1 MANDLNRSIKL
12 YIDGSEATN
21 KINLVKESISRLE
34 DKLRSLTGKEV
45 DYAKRSQDLKKELD
59 AKNRTLQ
66 NYEKQLAETE
76 RVLKS
81 LSGATYN
88 ELLAVQSRVRK
99 ELRNAVP
106 GTKQYTAALEQNRR
120 VTEALSRA
128 QANMRVEVGAQ
139 GNIWSR
145 ASGFI
150 NKYIGLIGTVIAA
163 ITGVSMKLNQLREQ
177 RNKRE
182 EAKAD
187 VEALTGLS
195 KDDINWLEQQAVQLS
210 TTMTESGIRI
220 RQSATEILDAYKL
233 VGSAKPELLDNK
245 EALAEVTKQ
254 TLILASASGM
264 TLKDAV
270 DAVTLSLN
278 QYGDGADQA
287 SRYANVM
294 AAGSKYGAA
303 AVESVTTAVT
313 KSGVAAASA
322 EIPIEQL
329 VGTIETLAE
338 KGIKDEIAG
347 TGLKKFFLTLQTGA
361 DDTNPKIVGL
371 EKALDNLQKKQLS
384 AAQIKKQFGE
394 EGYNVASVL
403 INEADKVKYYTQAV
417 TGTSVAMEQAATK
430 SETAAAKLSQAKN
443 RMQEL
448 GIELLEKLNPALISA
463 ANGAVSWTGKLIK
476 LLNFINENKRAITL
490 LTIALIAY
498 TAAKN
503 SDVIISKVVTFW
515 NNNIAKSLKAIK
527 KELMTN
533 PYGIIAVVAATAIAY
548 LINLKKKN
556 DELKDSVSGIKKV
569 NEETNKSFIQ
579 QESKIRALTAVI
591 NDNGIALDVR
601 RKALN
606 DLKEI
611 IPDYN
616 AQLTDEGTLTKN
628 NTDAI
633 KDYLVQLEKQIK
645 LKAAQQELENL
656 YAQKR
661 TLEKDEETQS
671 DQYWKIRQT
680 NTLQGY
686 NRNSLT
692 AKISRLFGTE
702 KEGKALETLNET
714 RKNLSSIS
722 EKIDEITKE
731 IGESALAIEEVNKA
745 NEETT
750 NNKITT
756 PIIDE
761 EKAKALLKKKLE
773 EEAKL
778 YSQHQSELK
787 EAYLKRQDET
797 LQTEQQFND
806 RMETLELEHQQR
818 IINIAGA
825 KSKEGIDAQNRI
837 NDIKIKQQKEQMNR
851 QLAEEKTLYENQQ
864 KDLKLL
870 YVSGKDENLKTEKEY
885 NEAMEHLTIMHL
897 ERVLKIANLDADQ
910 RRTIEQ
916 QLLDFKVKCLQDE
929 EKERKKLEDAAQKKK
944 DELARKEK
952 QRLTEQAQQ
961 YRQYGEQ
968 IGDTLGQMI
977 SGQENALQNF
987 ADTMLDILFDV
998 LNQMI
1003 DIEIAKATGVA
1014 VGAVA
1019 RSAAEAYAMPDSVA
1033 TFGATGAARAAVL
1046 SGLIMGALAAAKST
1060 LKGLIKGGS
1069 SSTSATDNNTDST
1082 KTAQV
1087 QVKQWASG
1095 RYDVIGEDDGR
1106 TYRGV
1111 PYIGDS
1117 PTGIV
1122 RRTSLISES
1131 GAELIINA
1139 EDLSRLQHHID
1150 YPIVVQAIQ
1159 DARSGRLPQRAEGNY
1174 DPIRNSTSRISQTT
1188 SSPTDKEANL
1198 AQLIK
1203 ELHALIEKLKYL
1215 KAYVVLR
1222 ELNEAQELADKSKE
1236 PFTRKKQ

>member
-21 KINLVKESISRLE
+21 KIDLVKESISRLE

-278 QYGDGADQA
+278 QYSDGADQA

-394 EGYNVASVL
+394 EGYNVASIL
-403 INEADKVKYYTQAV
+403 INEADKVKYYTEAV

-692 AKISRLFGTE
+692 AKISRLFDTE

-806 RMETLELEHQQR
+806 RMETLEVE
-818 IINIAGA
+818 
-825 KSKEGIDAQNRI
+825 
-837 NDIKIKQQKEQMNR
+837 DIM
-851 QLAEEKTLYENQQ
+851 A
-864 KDLKLL
+864 
-870 YVSGKDENLKTEKEY
+870 
-885 NEAMEHLTIMHL
+885 
-897 ERVLKIANLDADQ
+897 
-910 RRTIEQ
+910 
-916 QLLDFKVKCLQDE
+916 
-929 EKERKKLEDAAQKKK
+929 
-944 DELARKEK
+944 
-952 QRLTEQAQQ
+952 
-961 YRQYGEQ
+961 
-968 IGDTLGQMI
+968 
-977 SGQENALQNF
+977 
-987 ADTMLDILFDV
+987 
-998 LNQMI
+998 
-1003 DIEIAKATGVA
+1003 
-1014 VGAVA
+1014 
-1019 RSAAEAYAMPDSVA
+1019 
-1033 TFGATGAARAAVL
+1033 
-1046 SGLIMGALAAAKST
+1046 
-1060 LKGLIKGGS
+1060 
-1069 SSTSATDNNTDST
+1069 
-1082 KTAQV
+1082 
-1087 QVKQWASG
+1087 
-1095 RYDVIGEDDGR
+1095 
-1106 TYRGV
+1106 
-1111 PYIGDS
+1111 
-1117 PTGIV
+1117 
-1122 RRTSLISES
+1122 
-1131 GAELIINA
+1131 
-1139 EDLSRLQHHID
+1139 
-1150 YPIVVQAIQ
+1150 
-1159 DARSGRLPQRAEGNY
+1159 
-1174 DPIRNSTSRISQTT
+1174 
-1188 SSPTDKEANL
+1188 
-1198 AQLIK
+1198 
-1203 ELHALIEKLKYL
+1203 
-1215 KAYVVLR
+1215 
-1222 ELNEAQELADKSKE
+1222 
-1236 PFTRKKQ
+1236 

>member
-21 KINLVKESISRLE
+21 KIDLVKESISRLE

-128 QANMRVEVGAQ
+128 QAAMRVEVGAQ
-139 GNIWSR
+139 GNVWSR

-287 SRYANVM
+287 SRYANAM

-329 VGTIETLAE
+329 VGTIETLGE

-403 INEADKVKYYTQAV
+403 INEADKVKYYTEAV

-661 TLEKDEETQS
+661 TL
-671 DQYWKIRQT
+671 
-680 NTLQGY
+680 
-686 NRNSLT
+686 
-692 AKISRLFGTE
+692 A
-702 KEGKALETLNET
+702 
-714 RKNLSSIS
+714 
-722 EKIDEITKE
+722 
-731 IGESALAIEEVNKA
+731 
-745 NEETT
+745 
-750 NNKITT
+750 
-756 PIIDE
+756 
-761 EKAKALLKKKLE
+761 
-773 EEAKL
+773 
-778 YSQHQSELK
+778 K
-787 EAYLKRQDET
+787 EASQ
-797 LQTEQQFND
+797 
-806 RMETLELEHQQR
+806 
-818 IINIAGA
+818 
-825 KSKEGIDAQNRI
+825 
-837 NDIKIKQQKEQMNR
+837 
-851 QLAEEKTLYENQQ
+851 
-864 KDLKLL
+864 
-870 YVSGKDENLKTEKEY
+870 
-885 NEAMEHLTIMHL
+885 
-897 ERVLKIANLDADQ
+897 ERV
-910 RRTIEQ
+910 
-916 QLLDFKVKCLQDE
+916 
-929 EKERKKLEDAAQKKK
+929 RKASDGMQK
-944 DELARKEK
+944 
-952 QRLTEQAQQ
+952 
-961 YRQYGEQ
+961 
-968 IGDTLGQMI
+968 
-977 SGQENALQNF
+977 
-987 ADTMLDILFDV
+987 
-998 LNQMI
+998 
-1003 DIEIAKATGVA
+1003 
-1014 VGAVA
+1014 
-1019 RSAAEAYAMPDSVA
+1019 
-1033 TFGATGAARAAVL
+1033 
-1046 SGLIMGALAAAKST
+1046 
-1060 LKGLIKGGS
+1060 
-1069 SSTSATDNNTDST
+1069 
-1082 KTAQV
+1082 
-1087 QVKQWASG
+1087 
-1095 RYDVIGEDDGR
+1095 
-1106 TYRGV
+1106 
-1111 PYIGDS
+1111 
-1117 PTGIV
+1117 
-1122 RRTSLISES
+1122 
-1131 GAELIINA
+1131 
-1139 EDLSRLQHHID
+1139 
-1150 YPIVVQAIQ
+1150 
-1159 DARSGRLPQRAEGNY
+1159 
-1174 DPIRNSTSRISQTT
+1174 
-1188 SSPTDKEANL
+1188 
-1198 AQLIK
+1198 
-1203 ELHALIEKLKYL
+1203 
-1215 KAYVVLR
+1215 
-1222 ELNEAQELADKSKE
+1222 
-1236 PFTRKKQ
+1236 

>member
-21 KINLVKESISRLE
+21 KIDLVKESISRLE

-128 QANMRVEVGAQ
+128 QAAMRVEVGAQ
-139 GNIWSR
+139 GNVWSR

-287 SRYANVM
+287 SRYANAM

-329 VGTIETLAE
+329 VGTIETLGE

-403 INEADKVKYYTQAV
+403 INEADKVKYYTEAV

-661 TLEKDEETQS
+661 TLEK
-671 DQYWKIRQT
+671 R
-680 NTLQGY
+680 
-686 NRNSLT
+686 
-692 AKISRLFGTE
+692 
-702 KEGKALETLNET
+702 
-714 RKNLSSIS
+714 
-722 EKIDEITKE
+722 
-731 IGESALAIEEVNKA
+731 
-745 NEETT
+745 
-750 NNKITT
+750 
-756 PIIDE
+756 
-761 EKAKALLKKKLE
+761 
-773 EEAKL
+773 
-778 YSQHQSELK
+778 
-787 EAYLKRQDET
+787 
-797 LQTEQQFND
+797 
-806 RMETLELEHQQR
+806 
-818 IINIAGA
+818 
-825 KSKEGIDAQNRI
+825 
-837 NDIKIKQQKEQMNR
+837 
-851 QLAEEKTLYENQQ
+851 
-864 KDLKLL
+864 
-870 YVSGKDENLKTEKEY
+870 
-885 NEAMEHLTIMHL
+885 
-897 ERVLKIANLDADQ
+897 
-910 RRTIEQ
+910 
-916 QLLDFKVKCLQDE
+916 
-929 EKERKKLEDAAQKKK
+929 
-944 DELARKEK
+944 
-952 QRLTEQAQQ
+952 
-961 YRQYGEQ
+961 
-968 IGDTLGQMI
+968 
-977 SGQENALQNF
+977 
-987 ADTMLDILFDV
+987 
-998 LNQMI
+998 
-1003 DIEIAKATGVA
+1003 
-1014 VGAVA
+1014 
-1019 RSAAEAYAMPDSVA
+1019 
-1033 TFGATGAARAAVL
+1033 
-1046 SGLIMGALAAAKST
+1046 
-1060 LKGLIKGGS
+1060 
-1069 SSTSATDNNTDST
+1069 
-1082 KTAQV
+1082 
-1087 QVKQWASG
+1087 
-1095 RYDVIGEDDGR
+1095 
-1106 TYRGV
+1106 
-1111 PYIGDS
+1111 
-1117 PTGIV
+1117 
-1122 RRTSLISES
+1122 
-1131 GAELIINA
+1131 
-1139 EDLSRLQHHID
+1139 
-1150 YPIVVQAIQ
+1150 
-1159 DARSGRLPQRAEGNY
+1159 
-1174 DPIRNSTSRISQTT
+1174 
-1188 SSPTDKEANL
+1188 
-1198 AQLIK
+1198 
-1203 ELHALIEKLKYL
+1203 
-1215 KAYVVLR
+1215 
-1222 ELNEAQELADKSKE
+1222 
-1236 PFTRKKQ
+1236 

>member
-21 KINLVKESISRLE
+21 KIDLVKESISRLE
-34 DKLRSLTGKEV
+34 DKLKSLTGREA

-403 INEADKVKYYTQAV
+403 INEADKVKYYTEAV

-825 KSKEGIDAQNRI
+825 KSKEGIDAQNQI

-851 QLAEEKTLYENQQ
+851 QLAE
-864 KDLKLL
+864 
-870 YVSGKDENLKTEKEY
+870 
-885 NEAMEHLTIMHL
+885 
-897 ERVLKIANLDADQ
+897 
-910 RRTIEQ
+910 
-916 QLLDFKVKCLQDE
+916 
-929 EKERKKLEDAAQKKK
+929 
-944 DELARKEK
+944 
-952 QRLTEQAQQ
+952 
-961 YRQYGEQ
+961 
-968 IGDTLGQMI
+968 
-977 SGQENALQNF
+977 
-987 ADTMLDILFDV
+987 
-998 LNQMI
+998 
-1003 DIEIAKATGVA
+1003 
-1014 VGAVA
+1014 
-1019 RSAAEAYAMPDSVA
+1019 
-1033 TFGATGAARAAVL
+1033 
-1046 SGLIMGALAAAKST
+1046 
-1060 LKGLIKGGS
+1060 
-1069 SSTSATDNNTDST
+1069 
-1082 KTAQV
+1082 
-1087 QVKQWASG
+1087 
-1095 RYDVIGEDDGR
+1095 
-1106 TYRGV
+1106 
-1111 PYIGDS
+1111 
-1117 PTGIV
+1117 
-1122 RRTSLISES
+1122 
-1131 GAELIINA
+1131 
-1139 EDLSRLQHHID
+1139 
-1150 YPIVVQAIQ
+1150 
-1159 DARSGRLPQRAEGNY
+1159 
-1174 DPIRNSTSRISQTT
+1174 
-1188 SSPTDKEANL
+1188 
-1198 AQLIK
+1198 
-1203 ELHALIEKLKYL
+1203 
-1215 KAYVVLR
+1215 
-1222 ELNEAQELADKSKE
+1222 
-1236 PFTRKKQ
+1236 

>member
-21 KINLVKESISRLE
+21 KIDLVKESISRLE

-278 QYGDGADQA
+278 QYSDGADQA

-394 EGYNVASVL
+394 EGYNVASIL
-403 INEADKVKYYTQAV
+403 INEADKVKYYTEAV

-692 AKISRLFGTE
+692 AKISRLFDTE

-806 RMETLELEHQQR
+806 RMETLE
-818 IINIAGA
+818 
-825 KSKEGIDAQNRI
+825 
-837 NDIKIKQQKEQMNR
+837 
-851 QLAEEKTLYENQQ
+851 
-864 KDLKLL
+864 
-870 YVSGKDENLKTEKEY
+870 V
-885 NEAMEHLTIMHL
+885 
-897 ERVLKIANLDADQ
+897 
-910 RRTIEQ
+910 
-916 QLLDFKVKCLQDE
+916 
-929 EKERKKLEDAAQKKK
+929 
-944 DELARKEK
+944 
-952 QRLTEQAQQ
+952 
-961 YRQYGEQ
+961 
-968 IGDTLGQMI
+968 
-977 SGQENALQNF
+977 
-987 ADTMLDILFDV
+987 
-998 LNQMI
+998 
-1003 DIEIAKATGVA
+1003 
-1014 VGAVA
+1014 
-1019 RSAAEAYAMPDSVA
+1019 
-1033 TFGATGAARAAVL
+1033 
-1046 SGLIMGALAAAKST
+1046 
-1060 LKGLIKGGS
+1060 
-1069 SSTSATDNNTDST
+1069 
-1082 KTAQV
+1082 
-1087 QVKQWASG
+1087 
-1095 RYDVIGEDDGR
+1095 
-1106 TYRGV
+1106 
-1111 PYIGDS
+1111 
-1117 PTGIV
+1117 
-1122 RRTSLISES
+1122 
-1131 GAELIINA
+1131 
-1139 EDLSRLQHHID
+1139 
-1150 YPIVVQAIQ
+1150 
-1159 DARSGRLPQRAEGNY
+1159 
-1174 DPIRNSTSRISQTT
+1174 
-1188 SSPTDKEANL
+1188 
-1198 AQLIK
+1198 
-1203 ELHALIEKLKYL
+1203 
-1215 KAYVVLR
+1215 
-1222 ELNEAQELADKSKE
+1222 
-1236 PFTRKKQ
+1236 

>member
-21 KINLVKESISRLE
+21 KIDLVKESISRLE

-556 DELKDSVSGIKKV
+556 DELKDSVSGIKK
-569 NEETNKSFIQ
+569 
-579 QESKIRALTAVI
+579 SK
-591 NDNGIALDVR
+591 
-601 RKALN
+601 
-606 DLKEI
+606 
-611 IPDYN
+611 
-616 AQLTDEGTLTKN
+616 
-628 NTDAI
+628 
-633 KDYLVQLEKQIK
+633 
-645 LKAAQQELENL
+645 
-656 YAQKR
+656 
-661 TLEKDEETQS
+661 
-671 DQYWKIRQT
+671 
-680 NTLQGY
+680 
-686 NRNSLT
+686 
-692 AKISRLFGTE
+692 
-702 KEGKALETLNET
+702 
-714 RKNLSSIS
+714 
-722 EKIDEITKE
+722 
-731 IGESALAIEEVNKA
+731 
-745 NEETT
+745 
-750 NNKITT
+750 
-756 PIIDE
+756 
-761 EKAKALLKKKLE
+761 
-773 EEAKL
+773 
-778 YSQHQSELK
+778 
-787 EAYLKRQDET
+787 
-797 LQTEQQFND
+797 
-806 RMETLELEHQQR
+806 
-818 IINIAGA
+818 
-825 KSKEGIDAQNRI
+825 
-837 NDIKIKQQKEQMNR
+837 
-851 QLAEEKTLYENQQ
+851 
-864 KDLKLL
+864 
-870 YVSGKDENLKTEKEY
+870 
-885 NEAMEHLTIMHL
+885 
-897 ERVLKIANLDADQ
+897 
-910 RRTIEQ
+910 
-916 QLLDFKVKCLQDE
+916 
-929 EKERKKLEDAAQKKK
+929 
-944 DELARKEK
+944 
-952 QRLTEQAQQ
+952 
-961 YRQYGEQ
+961 
-968 IGDTLGQMI
+968 
-977 SGQENALQNF
+977 
-987 ADTMLDILFDV
+987 
-998 LNQMI
+998 
-1003 DIEIAKATGVA
+1003 
-1014 VGAVA
+1014 
-1019 RSAAEAYAMPDSVA
+1019 
-1033 TFGATGAARAAVL
+1033 
-1046 SGLIMGALAAAKST
+1046 
-1060 LKGLIKGGS
+1060 
-1069 SSTSATDNNTDST
+1069 
-1082 KTAQV
+1082 
-1087 QVKQWASG
+1087 
-1095 RYDVIGEDDGR
+1095 
-1106 TYRGV
+1106 
-1111 PYIGDS
+1111 
-1117 PTGIV
+1117 
-1122 RRTSLISES
+1122 
-1131 GAELIINA
+1131 
-1139 EDLSRLQHHID
+1139 
-1150 YPIVVQAIQ
+1150 
-1159 DARSGRLPQRAEGNY
+1159 
-1174 DPIRNSTSRISQTT
+1174 
-1188 SSPTDKEANL
+1188 
-1198 AQLIK
+1198 
-1203 ELHALIEKLKYL
+1203 
-1215 KAYVVLR
+1215 
-1222 ELNEAQELADKSKE
+1222 
-1236 PFTRKKQ
+1236 

>member
-21 KINLVKESISRLE
+21 KIDLVKESISRLE

-128 QANMRVEVGAQ
+128 QAAMRVEVGAQ
-139 GNIWSR
+139 GNVWSR

-287 SRYANVM
+287 SCYANAM

-329 VGTIETLAE
+329 VGTIETLGE

-403 INEADKVKYYTQAV
+403 INEADKVKYYTEAV

-611 IPDYN
+611 IPD
-616 AQLTDEGTLTKN
+616 
-628 NTDAI
+628 
-633 KDYLVQLEKQIK
+633 
-645 LKAAQQELENL
+645 
-656 YAQKR
+656 
-661 TLEKDEETQS
+661 
-671 DQYWKIRQT
+671 
-680 NTLQGY
+680 
-686 NRNSLT
+686 
-692 AKISRLFGTE
+692 
-702 KEGKALETLNET
+702 
-714 RKNLSSIS
+714 
-722 EKIDEITKE
+722 
-731 IGESALAIEEVNKA
+731 
-745 NEETT
+745 
-750 NNKITT
+750 
-756 PIIDE
+756 
-761 EKAKALLKKKLE
+761 
-773 EEAKL
+773 
-778 YSQHQSELK
+778 
-787 EAYLKRQDET
+787 
-797 LQTEQQFND
+797 
-806 RMETLELEHQQR
+806 
-818 IINIAGA
+818 
-825 KSKEGIDAQNRI
+825 
-837 NDIKIKQQKEQMNR
+837 
-851 QLAEEKTLYENQQ
+851 
-864 KDLKLL
+864 
-870 YVSGKDENLKTEKEY
+870 
-885 NEAMEHLTIMHL
+885 
-897 ERVLKIANLDADQ
+897 
-910 RRTIEQ
+910 
-916 QLLDFKVKCLQDE
+916 
-929 EKERKKLEDAAQKKK
+929 
-944 DELARKEK
+944 
-952 QRLTEQAQQ
+952 
-961 YRQYGEQ
+961 
-968 IGDTLGQMI
+968 
-977 SGQENALQNF
+977 
-987 ADTMLDILFDV
+987 TMP
-998 LNQMI
+998 N
-1003 DIEIAKATGVA
+1003 
-1014 VGAVA
+1014 
-1019 RSAAEAYAMPDSVA
+1019 
-1033 TFGATGAARAAVL
+1033 
-1046 SGLIMGALAAAKST
+1046 
-1060 LKGLIKGGS
+1060 
-1069 SSTSATDNNTDST
+1069 
-1082 KTAQV
+1082 
-1087 QVKQWASG
+1087 
-1095 RYDVIGEDDGR
+1095 
-1106 TYRGV
+1106 
-1111 PYIGDS
+1111 
-1117 PTGIV
+1117 
-1122 RRTSLISES
+1122 
-1131 GAELIINA
+1131 
-1139 EDLSRLQHHID
+1139 
-1150 YPIVVQAIQ
+1150 
-1159 DARSGRLPQRAEGNY
+1159 
-1174 DPIRNSTSRISQTT
+1174 
-1188 SSPTDKEANL
+1188 
-1198 AQLIK
+1198 
-1203 ELHALIEKLKYL
+1203 
-1215 KAYVVLR
+1215 
-1222 ELNEAQELADKSKE
+1222 
-1236 PFTRKKQ
+1236 

>member
-21 KINLVKESISRLE
+21 KIDLVKESISRLE
-34 DKLRSLTGKEV
+34 DKLRSLTGKEA

-245 EALAEVTKQ
+245 EALVEVTKQ

-870 YVSGKDENLKTEKEY
+870 YVSGKNENLKTEKEY

-998 LNQMI
+998 LSQMI

-1060 LKGLIKGGS
+1060 LKGLIKRGS

-1106 TYRGV
+1106 TYRDV

-1139 EDLSRLQHHID
+1139 EDLSRLQHHIN

-1215 KAYVVLR
+1215 KAYIVLR

>member
-21 KINLVKESISRLE
+21 KIDLVKESISRLE

-128 QANMRVEVGAQ
+128 QAAMRVEVGAQ
-139 GNIWSR
+139 GNVWSR

-287 SRYANVM
+287 SRYTNVM

-338 KGIKDEIAG
+338 KGIKYEIAG

-616 AQLTDEGTLTKN
+616 AKLTDEGTLTKN

-756 PIIDE
+756 PVIDE
-761 EKAKALLKKKLE
+761 EKAKSLLKKRLE

-797 LQTEQQFND
+797 LQTEQQFNN

-864 KDLKLL
+864 KDLKRL

-998 LNQMI
+998 LSQMI

-1095 RYDVIGEDDGR
+1095 RYNVIGEDDGR
-1106 TYRGV
+1106 TYRDV

-1139 EDLSRLQHHID
+1139 EDLSRLQHHIN

-1159 DARSGRLPQRAEGNY
+1159 DARSGRVPQRAEGNY

-1215 KAYVVLR
+1215 KAYIVLR

>member
-21 KINLVKESISRLE
+21 KIDLVKESISRLE

-128 QANMRVEVGAQ
+128 QAAMRVEVGAQ
-139 GNIWSR
+139 GNVWSR

-616 AQLTDEGTLTKN
+616 AKLTDEGTLTKN

-692 AKISRLFGTE
+692 AKISRL
-702 KEGKALETLNET
+702 L
-714 RKNLSSIS
+714 
-722 EKIDEITKE
+722 
-731 IGESALAIEEVNKA
+731 
-745 NEETT
+745 
-750 NNKITT
+750 
-756 PIIDE
+756 
-761 EKAKALLKKKLE
+761 
-773 EEAKL
+773 
-778 YSQHQSELK
+778 
-787 EAYLKRQDET
+787 
-797 LQTEQQFND
+797 
-806 RMETLELEHQQR
+806 
-818 IINIAGA
+818 
-825 KSKEGIDAQNRI
+825 
-837 NDIKIKQQKEQMNR
+837 
-851 QLAEEKTLYENQQ
+851 
-864 KDLKLL
+864 
-870 YVSGKDENLKTEKEY
+870 
-885 NEAMEHLTIMHL
+885 
-897 ERVLKIANLDADQ
+897 
-910 RRTIEQ
+910 
-916 QLLDFKVKCLQDE
+916 
-929 EKERKKLEDAAQKKK
+929 AQKKK
-944 DELARKEK
+944 
-952 QRLTEQAQQ
+952 
-961 YRQYGEQ
+961 
-968 IGDTLGQMI
+968 
-977 SGQENALQNF
+977 
-987 ADTMLDILFDV
+987 
-998 LNQMI
+998 
-1003 DIEIAKATGVA
+1003 
-1014 VGAVA
+1014 
-1019 RSAAEAYAMPDSVA
+1019 
-1033 TFGATGAARAAVL
+1033 
-1046 SGLIMGALAAAKST
+1046 
-1060 LKGLIKGGS
+1060 
-1069 SSTSATDNNTDST
+1069 
-1082 KTAQV
+1082 
-1087 QVKQWASG
+1087 
-1095 RYDVIGEDDGR
+1095 
-1106 TYRGV
+1106 
-1111 PYIGDS
+1111 
-1117 PTGIV
+1117 
-1122 RRTSLISES
+1122 
-1131 GAELIINA
+1131 
-1139 EDLSRLQHHID
+1139 
-1150 YPIVVQAIQ
+1150 
-1159 DARSGRLPQRAEGNY
+1159 
-1174 DPIRNSTSRISQTT
+1174 
-1188 SSPTDKEANL
+1188 
-1198 AQLIK
+1198 
-1203 ELHALIEKLKYL
+1203 EKL
-1215 KAYVVLR
+1215 
-1222 ELNEAQELADKSKE
+1222 
-1236 PFTRKKQ
+1236 

>member
-21 KINLVKESISRLE
+21 KIDLVKESISRLE

-128 QANMRVEVGAQ
+128 QAAMRVEVGAQ
-139 GNIWSR
+139 GNVWSR

-533 PYGIIAVVAATAIAY
+533 PYGIIAVVAATAIA
-548 LINLKKKN
+548 
-556 DELKDSVSGIKKV
+556 
-569 NEETNKSFIQ
+569 
-579 QESKIRALTAVI
+579 
-591 NDNGIALDVR
+591 
-601 RKALN
+601 
-606 DLKEI
+606 
-611 IPDYN
+611 
-616 AQLTDEGTLTKN
+616 
-628 NTDAI
+628 
-633 KDYLVQLEKQIK
+633 
-645 LKAAQQELENL
+645 
-656 YAQKR
+656 
-661 TLEKDEETQS
+661 
-671 DQYWKIRQT
+671 
-680 NTLQGY
+680 
-686 NRNSLT
+686 
-692 AKISRLFGTE
+692 
-702 KEGKALETLNET
+702 
-714 RKNLSSIS
+714 
-722 EKIDEITKE
+722 
-731 IGESALAIEEVNKA
+731 
-745 NEETT
+745 
-750 NNKITT
+750 
-756 PIIDE
+756 
-761 EKAKALLKKKLE
+761 
-773 EEAKL
+773 
-778 YSQHQSELK
+778 
-787 EAYLKRQDET
+787 
-797 LQTEQQFND
+797 
-806 RMETLELEHQQR
+806 
-818 IINIAGA
+818 
-825 KSKEGIDAQNRI
+825 
-837 NDIKIKQQKEQMNR
+837 
-851 QLAEEKTLYENQQ
+851 
-864 KDLKLL
+864 
-870 YVSGKDENLKTEKEY
+870 
-885 NEAMEHLTIMHL
+885 
-897 ERVLKIANLDADQ
+897 
-910 RRTIEQ
+910 
-916 QLLDFKVKCLQDE
+916 
-929 EKERKKLEDAAQKKK
+929 
-944 DELARKEK
+944 
-952 QRLTEQAQQ
+952 
-961 YRQYGEQ
+961 
-968 IGDTLGQMI
+968 
-977 SGQENALQNF
+977 
-987 ADTMLDILFDV
+987 
-998 LNQMI
+998 
-1003 DIEIAKATGVA
+1003 
-1014 VGAVA
+1014 
-1019 RSAAEAYAMPDSVA
+1019 
-1033 TFGATGAARAAVL
+1033 
-1046 SGLIMGALAAAKST
+1046 
-1060 LKGLIKGGS
+1060 
-1069 SSTSATDNNTDST
+1069 
-1082 KTAQV
+1082 
-1087 QVKQWASG
+1087 
-1095 RYDVIGEDDGR
+1095 
-1106 TYRGV
+1106 
-1111 PYIGDS
+1111 
-1117 PTGIV
+1117 
-1122 RRTSLISES
+1122 
-1131 GAELIINA
+1131 
-1139 EDLSRLQHHID
+1139 
-1150 YPIVVQAIQ
+1150 
-1159 DARSGRLPQRAEGNY
+1159 
-1174 DPIRNSTSRISQTT
+1174 
-1188 SSPTDKEANL
+1188 
-1198 AQLIK
+1198 
-1203 ELHALIEKLKYL
+1203 
-1215 KAYVVLR
+1215 
-1222 ELNEAQELADKSKE
+1222 
-1236 PFTRKKQ
+1236 

>member
-21 KINLVKESISRLE
+21 KIDLVKESISHLE
-34 DKLRSLTGKEV
+34 DKLRSLTEKEV

-403 INEADKVKYYTQAV
+403 INEADKVKYYTEAV

-633 KDYLVQLEKQIK
+633 KNYLVQLEKQIK

-656 YAQKR
+656 Y
-661 TLEKDEETQS
+661 S
-671 DQYWKIRQT
+671 PNQY
-680 NTLQGY
+680 
-686 NRNSLT
+686 LT
-692 AKISRLFGTE
+692 
-702 KEGKALETLNET
+702 
-714 RKNLSSIS
+714 
-722 EKIDEITKE
+722 
-731 IGESALAIEEVNKA
+731 
-745 NEETT
+745 
-750 NNKITT
+750 
-756 PIIDE
+756 
-761 EKAKALLKKKLE
+761 
-773 EEAKL
+773 
-778 YSQHQSELK
+778 
-787 EAYLKRQDET
+787 
-797 LQTEQQFND
+797 
-806 RMETLELEHQQR
+806 
-818 IINIAGA
+818 
-825 KSKEGIDAQNRI
+825 
-837 NDIKIKQQKEQMNR
+837 
-851 QLAEEKTLYENQQ
+851 
-864 KDLKLL
+864 
-870 YVSGKDENLKTEKEY
+870 
-885 NEAMEHLTIMHL
+885 
-897 ERVLKIANLDADQ
+897 
-910 RRTIEQ
+910 
-916 QLLDFKVKCLQDE
+916 
-929 EKERKKLEDAAQKKK
+929 
-944 DELARKEK
+944 
-952 QRLTEQAQQ
+952 
-961 YRQYGEQ
+961 
-968 IGDTLGQMI
+968 MI
-977 SGQENALQNF
+977 
-987 ADTMLDILFDV
+987 
-998 LNQMI
+998 
-1003 DIEIAKATGVA
+1003 
-1014 VGAVA
+1014 
-1019 RSAAEAYAMPDSVA
+1019 
-1033 TFGATGAARAAVL
+1033 
-1046 SGLIMGALAAAKST
+1046 
-1060 LKGLIKGGS
+1060 
-1069 SSTSATDNNTDST
+1069 
-1082 KTAQV
+1082 
-1087 QVKQWASG
+1087 
-1095 RYDVIGEDDGR
+1095 
-1106 TYRGV
+1106 
-1111 PYIGDS
+1111 
-1117 PTGIV
+1117 
-1122 RRTSLISES
+1122 
-1131 GAELIINA
+1131 
-1139 EDLSRLQHHID
+1139 
-1150 YPIVVQAIQ
+1150 
-1159 DARSGRLPQRAEGNY
+1159 
-1174 DPIRNSTSRISQTT
+1174 
-1188 SSPTDKEANL
+1188 
-1198 AQLIK
+1198 
-1203 ELHALIEKLKYL
+1203 
-1215 KAYVVLR
+1215 
-1222 ELNEAQELADKSKE
+1222 
-1236 PFTRKKQ
+1236 

>member
-21 KINLVKESISRLE
+21 KIDLVKESISRLE

-128 QANMRVEVGAQ
+128 QAAMRVEVGAQ
-139 GNIWSR
+139 GNVWSR

-556 DELKDSVSGIKKV
+556 DELKDSVSGIKK
-569 NEETNKSFIQ
+569 
-579 QESKIRALTAVI
+579 
-591 NDNGIALDVR
+591 
-601 RKALN
+601 
-606 DLKEI
+606 
-611 IPDYN
+611 
-616 AQLTDEGTLTKN
+616 
-628 NTDAI
+628 
-633 KDYLVQLEKQIK
+633 
-645 LKAAQQELENL
+645 
-656 YAQKR
+656 
-661 TLEKDEETQS
+661 
-671 DQYWKIRQT
+671 
-680 NTLQGY
+680 
-686 NRNSLT
+686 
-692 AKISRLFGTE
+692 
-702 KEGKALETLNET
+702 
-714 RKNLSSIS
+714 
-722 EKIDEITKE
+722 
-731 IGESALAIEEVNKA
+731 
-745 NEETT
+745 
-750 NNKITT
+750 
-756 PIIDE
+756 
-761 EKAKALLKKKLE
+761 
-773 EEAKL
+773 
-778 YSQHQSELK
+778 
-787 EAYLKRQDET
+787 
-797 LQTEQQFND
+797 
-806 RMETLELEHQQR
+806 
-818 IINIAGA
+818 
-825 KSKEGIDAQNRI
+825 
-837 NDIKIKQQKEQMNR
+837 
-851 QLAEEKTLYENQQ
+851 
-864 KDLKLL
+864 
-870 YVSGKDENLKTEKEY
+870 
-885 NEAMEHLTIMHL
+885 
-897 ERVLKIANLDADQ
+897 
-910 RRTIEQ
+910 
-916 QLLDFKVKCLQDE
+916 
-929 EKERKKLEDAAQKKK
+929 
-944 DELARKEK
+944 
-952 QRLTEQAQQ
+952 
-961 YRQYGEQ
+961 
-968 IGDTLGQMI
+968 
-977 SGQENALQNF
+977 
-987 ADTMLDILFDV
+987 
-998 LNQMI
+998 
-1003 DIEIAKATGVA
+1003 
-1014 VGAVA
+1014 
-1019 RSAAEAYAMPDSVA
+1019 
-1033 TFGATGAARAAVL
+1033 
-1046 SGLIMGALAAAKST
+1046 
-1060 LKGLIKGGS
+1060 
-1069 SSTSATDNNTDST
+1069 
-1082 KTAQV
+1082 
-1087 QVKQWASG
+1087 
-1095 RYDVIGEDDGR
+1095 
-1106 TYRGV
+1106 
-1111 PYIGDS
+1111 
-1117 PTGIV
+1117 
-1122 RRTSLISES
+1122 
-1131 GAELIINA
+1131 
-1139 EDLSRLQHHID
+1139 
-1150 YPIVVQAIQ
+1150 
-1159 DARSGRLPQRAEGNY
+1159 
-1174 DPIRNSTSRISQTT
+1174 
-1188 SSPTDKEANL
+1188 
-1198 AQLIK
+1198 
-1203 ELHALIEKLKYL
+1203 
-1215 KAYVVLR
+1215 
-1222 ELNEAQELADKSKE
+1222 
-1236 PFTRKKQ
+1236 

>member
-21 KINLVKESISRLE
+21 KIDLVKESISRLE

-303 AVESVTTAVT
+303 AVGSVTTAVT

-569 NEETNKSFIQ
+569 
-579 QESKIRALTAVI
+579 KIGRAHV
-591 NDNGIALDVR
+591 
-601 RKALN
+601 
-606 DLKEI
+606 
-611 IPDYN
+611 
-616 AQLTDEGTLTKN
+616 
-628 NTDAI
+628 
-633 KDYLVQLEKQIK
+633 
-645 LKAAQQELENL
+645 
-656 YAQKR
+656 
-661 TLEKDEETQS
+661 
-671 DQYWKIRQT
+671 
-680 NTLQGY
+680 
-686 NRNSLT
+686 
-692 AKISRLFGTE
+692 
-702 KEGKALETLNET
+702 
-714 RKNLSSIS
+714 
-722 EKIDEITKE
+722 
-731 IGESALAIEEVNKA
+731 
-745 NEETT
+745 
-750 NNKITT
+750 
-756 PIIDE
+756 
-761 EKAKALLKKKLE
+761 
-773 EEAKL
+773 
-778 YSQHQSELK
+778 
-787 EAYLKRQDET
+787 
-797 LQTEQQFND
+797 
-806 RMETLELEHQQR
+806 
-818 IINIAGA
+818 
-825 KSKEGIDAQNRI
+825 
-837 NDIKIKQQKEQMNR
+837 
-851 QLAEEKTLYENQQ
+851 
-864 KDLKLL
+864 
-870 YVSGKDENLKTEKEY
+870 
-885 NEAMEHLTIMHL
+885 
-897 ERVLKIANLDADQ
+897 
-910 RRTIEQ
+910 
-916 QLLDFKVKCLQDE
+916 
-929 EKERKKLEDAAQKKK
+929 
-944 DELARKEK
+944 
-952 QRLTEQAQQ
+952 
-961 YRQYGEQ
+961 
-968 IGDTLGQMI
+968 
-977 SGQENALQNF
+977 
-987 ADTMLDILFDV
+987 
-998 LNQMI
+998 
-1003 DIEIAKATGVA
+1003 
-1014 VGAVA
+1014 
-1019 RSAAEAYAMPDSVA
+1019 
-1033 TFGATGAARAAVL
+1033 
-1046 SGLIMGALAAAKST
+1046 
-1060 LKGLIKGGS
+1060 
-1069 SSTSATDNNTDST
+1069 
-1082 KTAQV
+1082 
-1087 QVKQWASG
+1087 
-1095 RYDVIGEDDGR
+1095 
-1106 TYRGV
+1106 
-1111 PYIGDS
+1111 
-1117 PTGIV
+1117 
-1122 RRTSLISES
+1122 
-1131 GAELIINA
+1131 
-1139 EDLSRLQHHID
+1139 
-1150 YPIVVQAIQ
+1150 
-1159 DARSGRLPQRAEGNY
+1159 
-1174 DPIRNSTSRISQTT
+1174 
-1188 SSPTDKEANL
+1188 
-1198 AQLIK
+1198 
-1203 ELHALIEKLKYL
+1203 
-1215 KAYVVLR
+1215 
-1222 ELNEAQELADKSKE
+1222 
-1236 PFTRKKQ
+1236 

>member
-21 KINLVKESISRLE
+21 KIDLVKESISRLE
-34 DKLRSLTGKEV
+34 DKLKSLTGREA

-76 RVLKS
+76 RVLKN

-128 QANMRVEVGAQ
+128 QAAMRVEVGAQ
-139 GNIWSR
+139 GNVWSR

-278 QYGDGADQA
+278 QYGDGAEQA

-403 INEADKVKYYTQAV
+403 INEADKVKYYTQVV

-616 AQLTDEGTLTKN
+616 AQPM
-628 NTDAI
+628 
-633 KDYLVQLEKQIK
+633 
-645 LKAAQQELENL
+645 
-656 YAQKR
+656 
-661 TLEKDEETQS
+661 
-671 DQYWKIRQT
+671 
-680 NTLQGY
+680 
-686 NRNSLT
+686 
-692 AKISRLFGTE
+692 
-702 KEGKALETLNET
+702 KE
-714 RKNLSSIS
+714 
-722 EKIDEITKE
+722 
-731 IGESALAIEEVNKA
+731 
-745 NEETT
+745 
-750 NNKITT
+750 
-756 PIIDE
+756 
-761 EKAKALLKKKLE
+761 
-773 EEAKL
+773 
-778 YSQHQSELK
+778 H
-787 EAYLKRQDET
+787 
-797 LQTEQQFND
+797 
-806 RMETLELEHQQR
+806 
-818 IINIAGA
+818 
-825 KSKEGIDAQNRI
+825 
-837 NDIKIKQQKEQMNR
+837 
-851 QLAEEKTLYENQQ
+851 
-864 KDLKLL
+864 
-870 YVSGKDENLKTEKEY
+870 
-885 NEAMEHLTIMHL
+885 
-897 ERVLKIANLDADQ
+897 
-910 RRTIEQ
+910 
-916 QLLDFKVKCLQDE
+916 
-929 EKERKKLEDAAQKKK
+929 
-944 DELARKEK
+944 
-952 QRLTEQAQQ
+952 
-961 YRQYGEQ
+961 
-968 IGDTLGQMI
+968 
-977 SGQENALQNF
+977 
-987 ADTMLDILFDV
+987 
-998 LNQMI
+998 
-1003 DIEIAKATGVA
+1003 
-1014 VGAVA
+1014 
-1019 RSAAEAYAMPDSVA
+1019 
-1033 TFGATGAARAAVL
+1033 
-1046 SGLIMGALAAAKST
+1046 
-1060 LKGLIKGGS
+1060 
-1069 SSTSATDNNTDST
+1069 
-1082 KTAQV
+1082 
-1087 QVKQWASG
+1087 
-1095 RYDVIGEDDGR
+1095 
-1106 TYRGV
+1106 
-1111 PYIGDS
+1111 
-1117 PTGIV
+1117 
-1122 RRTSLISES
+1122 
-1131 GAELIINA
+1131 
-1139 EDLSRLQHHID
+1139 
-1150 YPIVVQAIQ
+1150 
-1159 DARSGRLPQRAEGNY
+1159 
-1174 DPIRNSTSRISQTT
+1174 
-1188 SSPTDKEANL
+1188 
-1198 AQLIK
+1198 
-1203 ELHALIEKLKYL
+1203 
-1215 KAYVVLR
+1215 
-1222 ELNEAQELADKSKE
+1222 
-1236 PFTRKKQ
+1236 

>member
-21 KINLVKESISRLE
+21 KIDLVKESISRLE

-128 QANMRVEVGAQ
+128 QAAMRVEVGAQ
-139 GNIWSR
+139 GNVWSR

-548 LINLKKKN
+548 LINL
-556 DELKDSVSGIKKV
+556 
-569 NEETNKSFIQ
+569 
-579 QESKIRALTAVI
+579 
-591 NDNGIALDVR
+591 
-601 RKALN
+601 
-606 DLKEI
+606 
-611 IPDYN
+611 
-616 AQLTDEGTLTKN
+616 
-628 NTDAI
+628 
-633 KDYLVQLEKQIK
+633 
-645 LKAAQQELENL
+645 
-656 YAQKR
+656 
-661 TLEKDEETQS
+661 
-671 DQYWKIRQT
+671 
-680 NTLQGY
+680 
-686 NRNSLT
+686 
-692 AKISRLFGTE
+692 
-702 KEGKALETLNET
+702 
-714 RKNLSSIS
+714 
-722 EKIDEITKE
+722 
-731 IGESALAIEEVNKA
+731 
-745 NEETT
+745 
-750 NNKITT
+750 
-756 PIIDE
+756 
-761 EKAKALLKKKLE
+761 
-773 EEAKL
+773 
-778 YSQHQSELK
+778 
-787 EAYLKRQDET
+787 
-797 LQTEQQFND
+797 
-806 RMETLELEHQQR
+806 
-818 IINIAGA
+818 
-825 KSKEGIDAQNRI
+825 
-837 NDIKIKQQKEQMNR
+837 
-851 QLAEEKTLYENQQ
+851 
-864 KDLKLL
+864 
-870 YVSGKDENLKTEKEY
+870 
-885 NEAMEHLTIMHL
+885 
-897 ERVLKIANLDADQ
+897 
-910 RRTIEQ
+910 
-916 QLLDFKVKCLQDE
+916 
-929 EKERKKLEDAAQKKK
+929 
-944 DELARKEK
+944 
-952 QRLTEQAQQ
+952 
-961 YRQYGEQ
+961 
-968 IGDTLGQMI
+968 
-977 SGQENALQNF
+977 
-987 ADTMLDILFDV
+987 
-998 LNQMI
+998 
-1003 DIEIAKATGVA
+1003 
-1014 VGAVA
+1014 
-1019 RSAAEAYAMPDSVA
+1019 
-1033 TFGATGAARAAVL
+1033 
-1046 SGLIMGALAAAKST
+1046 
-1060 LKGLIKGGS
+1060 
-1069 SSTSATDNNTDST
+1069 
-1082 KTAQV
+1082 
-1087 QVKQWASG
+1087 
-1095 RYDVIGEDDGR
+1095 
-1106 TYRGV
+1106 
-1111 PYIGDS
+1111 
-1117 PTGIV
+1117 
-1122 RRTSLISES
+1122 
-1131 GAELIINA
+1131 
-1139 EDLSRLQHHID
+1139 
-1150 YPIVVQAIQ
+1150 
-1159 DARSGRLPQRAEGNY
+1159 
-1174 DPIRNSTSRISQTT
+1174 
-1188 SSPTDKEANL
+1188 
-1198 AQLIK
+1198 
-1203 ELHALIEKLKYL
+1203 
-1215 KAYVVLR
+1215 
-1222 ELNEAQELADKSKE
+1222 
-1236 PFTRKKQ
+1236 

>member
-21 KINLVKESISRLE
+21 KIDLVKESISRLE
-34 DKLRSLTGKEV
+34 DKLKSLTGREA

-76 RVLKS
+76 RVLKN

-128 QANMRVEVGAQ
+128 QAAMRVEVGAQ
-139 GNIWSR
+139 GNVWSR

-278 QYGDGADQA
+278 QYGDGAEQA

-403 INEADKVKYYTQAV
+403 INEADKVKYYTQVV

-591 NDNGIALDVR
+591 NEPM
-601 RKALN
+601 
-606 DLKEI
+606 KE
-611 IPDYN
+611 
-616 AQLTDEGTLTKN
+616 
-628 NTDAI
+628 
-633 KDYLVQLEKQIK
+633 
-645 LKAAQQELENL
+645 
-656 YAQKR
+656 
-661 TLEKDEETQS
+661 
-671 DQYWKIRQT
+671 
-680 NTLQGY
+680 
-686 NRNSLT
+686 
-692 AKISRLFGTE
+692 
-702 KEGKALETLNET
+702 
-714 RKNLSSIS
+714 
-722 EKIDEITKE
+722 
-731 IGESALAIEEVNKA
+731 
-745 NEETT
+745 
-750 NNKITT
+750 
-756 PIIDE
+756 
-761 EKAKALLKKKLE
+761 
-773 EEAKL
+773 
-778 YSQHQSELK
+778 H
-787 EAYLKRQDET
+787 
-797 LQTEQQFND
+797 
-806 RMETLELEHQQR
+806 
-818 IINIAGA
+818 
-825 KSKEGIDAQNRI
+825 
-837 NDIKIKQQKEQMNR
+837 
-851 QLAEEKTLYENQQ
+851 
-864 KDLKLL
+864 
-870 YVSGKDENLKTEKEY
+870 
-885 NEAMEHLTIMHL
+885 
-897 ERVLKIANLDADQ
+897 
-910 RRTIEQ
+910 
-916 QLLDFKVKCLQDE
+916 
-929 EKERKKLEDAAQKKK
+929 
-944 DELARKEK
+944 
-952 QRLTEQAQQ
+952 
-961 YRQYGEQ
+961 
-968 IGDTLGQMI
+968 
-977 SGQENALQNF
+977 
-987 ADTMLDILFDV
+987 
-998 LNQMI
+998 
-1003 DIEIAKATGVA
+1003 
-1014 VGAVA
+1014 
-1019 RSAAEAYAMPDSVA
+1019 
-1033 TFGATGAARAAVL
+1033 
-1046 SGLIMGALAAAKST
+1046 
-1060 LKGLIKGGS
+1060 
-1069 SSTSATDNNTDST
+1069 
-1082 KTAQV
+1082 
-1087 QVKQWASG
+1087 
-1095 RYDVIGEDDGR
+1095 
-1106 TYRGV
+1106 
-1111 PYIGDS
+1111 
-1117 PTGIV
+1117 
-1122 RRTSLISES
+1122 
-1131 GAELIINA
+1131 
-1139 EDLSRLQHHID
+1139 
-1150 YPIVVQAIQ
+1150 
-1159 DARSGRLPQRAEGNY
+1159 
-1174 DPIRNSTSRISQTT
+1174 
-1188 SSPTDKEANL
+1188 
-1198 AQLIK
+1198 
-1203 ELHALIEKLKYL
+1203 
-1215 KAYVVLR
+1215 
-1222 ELNEAQELADKSKE
+1222 
-1236 PFTRKKQ
+1236 

>member
-21 KINLVKESISRLE
+21 KIDLVKESISRLE

-128 QANMRVEVGAQ
+128 QAAMRVEVGAQ
-139 GNIWSR
+139 GNVWSR

-287 SRYANVM
+287 SCYANAM

-329 VGTIETLAE
+329 VGTIETLGE

-403 INEADKVKYYTQAV
+403 INEADKVKYYTEAV

-806 RMETLELEHQQR
+806 RMETLEV
-818 IINIAGA
+818 
-825 KSKEGIDAQNRI
+825 EGIMA
-837 NDIKIKQQKEQMNR
+837 
-851 QLAEEKTLYENQQ
+851 
-864 KDLKLL
+864 
-870 YVSGKDENLKTEKEY
+870 
-885 NEAMEHLTIMHL
+885 
-897 ERVLKIANLDADQ
+897 
-910 RRTIEQ
+910 
-916 QLLDFKVKCLQDE
+916 
-929 EKERKKLEDAAQKKK
+929 
-944 DELARKEK
+944 
-952 QRLTEQAQQ
+952 
-961 YRQYGEQ
+961 
-968 IGDTLGQMI
+968 
-977 SGQENALQNF
+977 
-987 ADTMLDILFDV
+987 
-998 LNQMI
+998 
-1003 DIEIAKATGVA
+1003 
-1014 VGAVA
+1014 
-1019 RSAAEAYAMPDSVA
+1019 
-1033 TFGATGAARAAVL
+1033 
-1046 SGLIMGALAAAKST
+1046 
-1060 LKGLIKGGS
+1060 
-1069 SSTSATDNNTDST
+1069 
-1082 KTAQV
+1082 
-1087 QVKQWASG
+1087 
-1095 RYDVIGEDDGR
+1095 
-1106 TYRGV
+1106 
-1111 PYIGDS
+1111 
-1117 PTGIV
+1117 
-1122 RRTSLISES
+1122 
-1131 GAELIINA
+1131 
-1139 EDLSRLQHHID
+1139 
-1150 YPIVVQAIQ
+1150 
-1159 DARSGRLPQRAEGNY
+1159 
-1174 DPIRNSTSRISQTT
+1174 
-1188 SSPTDKEANL
+1188 
-1198 AQLIK
+1198 
-1203 ELHALIEKLKYL
+1203 
-1215 KAYVVLR
+1215 
-1222 ELNEAQELADKSKE
+1222 
-1236 PFTRKKQ
+1236 

>member
-21 KINLVKESISRLE
+21 KIDLVKESISRLE

-128 QANMRVEVGAQ
+128 QAAMRVEVGAQ
-139 GNIWSR
+139 GNVWSR

-287 SRYANVM
+287 SCYANAM

-329 VGTIETLAE
+329 VGTIETLGE

-403 INEADKVKYYTQAV
+403 INEADKVKYYTEAV

-548 LINLKKKN
+548 LINLKN
-556 DELKDSVSGIKKV
+556 
-569 NEETNKSFIQ
+569 
-579 QESKIRALTAVI
+579 QE
-591 NDNGIALDVR
+591 
-601 RKALN
+601 
-606 DLKEI
+606 
-611 IPDYN
+611 
-616 AQLTDEGTLTKN
+616 
-628 NTDAI
+628 
-633 KDYLVQLEKQIK
+633 
-645 LKAAQQELENL
+645 
-656 YAQKR
+656 
-661 TLEKDEETQS
+661 
-671 DQYWKIRQT
+671 
-680 NTLQGY
+680 
-686 NRNSLT
+686 
-692 AKISRLFGTE
+692 
-702 KEGKALETLNET
+702 
-714 RKNLSSIS
+714 
-722 EKIDEITKE
+722 
-731 IGESALAIEEVNKA
+731 
-745 NEETT
+745 
-750 NNKITT
+750 
-756 PIIDE
+756 
-761 EKAKALLKKKLE
+761 
-773 EEAKL
+773 
-778 YSQHQSELK
+778 
-787 EAYLKRQDET
+787 
-797 LQTEQQFND
+797 
-806 RMETLELEHQQR
+806 
-818 IINIAGA
+818 
-825 KSKEGIDAQNRI
+825 
-837 NDIKIKQQKEQMNR
+837 
-851 QLAEEKTLYENQQ
+851 
-864 KDLKLL
+864 
-870 YVSGKDENLKTEKEY
+870 
-885 NEAMEHLTIMHL
+885 
-897 ERVLKIANLDADQ
+897 
-910 RRTIEQ
+910 
-916 QLLDFKVKCLQDE
+916 
-929 EKERKKLEDAAQKKK
+929 
-944 DELARKEK
+944 
-952 QRLTEQAQQ
+952 
-961 YRQYGEQ
+961 
-968 IGDTLGQMI
+968 
-977 SGQENALQNF
+977 
-987 ADTMLDILFDV
+987 
-998 LNQMI
+998 
-1003 DIEIAKATGVA
+1003 
-1014 VGAVA
+1014 
-1019 RSAAEAYAMPDSVA
+1019 
-1033 TFGATGAARAAVL
+1033 
-1046 SGLIMGALAAAKST
+1046 
-1060 LKGLIKGGS
+1060 
-1069 SSTSATDNNTDST
+1069 
-1082 KTAQV
+1082 
-1087 QVKQWASG
+1087 
-1095 RYDVIGEDDGR
+1095 
-1106 TYRGV
+1106 
-1111 PYIGDS
+1111 
-1117 PTGIV
+1117 
-1122 RRTSLISES
+1122 
-1131 GAELIINA
+1131 
-1139 EDLSRLQHHID
+1139 
-1150 YPIVVQAIQ
+1150 
-1159 DARSGRLPQRAEGNY
+1159 
-1174 DPIRNSTSRISQTT
+1174 
-1188 SSPTDKEANL
+1188 
-1198 AQLIK
+1198 
-1203 ELHALIEKLKYL
+1203 
-1215 KAYVVLR
+1215 
-1222 ELNEAQELADKSKE
+1222 
-1236 PFTRKKQ
+1236 

>member
-21 KINLVKESISRLE
+21 KIDLVKESISRLE
-34 DKLRSLTGKEV
+34 DKLKSLTGREA

-76 RVLKS
+76 RVLKN

-128 QANMRVEVGAQ
+128 QAAMRVEVGAQ
-139 GNIWSR
+139 GNVWSR

-278 QYGDGADQA
+278 QYGDGAEQA

-403 INEADKVKYYTQAV
+403 INEADKVKYYTQVV

-556 DELKDSVSGIKKV
+556 DELKDSVSGIK
-569 NEETNKSFIQ
+569 
-579 QESKIRALTAVI
+579 
-591 NDNGIALDVR
+591 
-601 RKALN
+601 
-606 DLKEI
+606 
-611 IPDYN
+611 
-616 AQLTDEGTLTKN
+616 
-628 NTDAI
+628 
-633 KDYLVQLEKQIK
+633 
-645 LKAAQQELENL
+645 
-656 YAQKR
+656 
-661 TLEKDEETQS
+661 
-671 DQYWKIRQT
+671 
-680 NTLQGY
+680 
-686 NRNSLT
+686 
-692 AKISRLFGTE
+692 
-702 KEGKALETLNET
+702 
-714 RKNLSSIS
+714 
-722 EKIDEITKE
+722 
-731 IGESALAIEEVNKA
+731 
-745 NEETT
+745 
-750 NNKITT
+750 
-756 PIIDE
+756 
-761 EKAKALLKKKLE
+761 
-773 EEAKL
+773 
-778 YSQHQSELK
+778 
-787 EAYLKRQDET
+787 
-797 LQTEQQFND
+797 
-806 RMETLELEHQQR
+806 
-818 IINIAGA
+818 
-825 KSKEGIDAQNRI
+825 
-837 NDIKIKQQKEQMNR
+837 
-851 QLAEEKTLYENQQ
+851 
-864 KDLKLL
+864 
-870 YVSGKDENLKTEKEY
+870 
-885 NEAMEHLTIMHL
+885 
-897 ERVLKIANLDADQ
+897 
-910 RRTIEQ
+910 
-916 QLLDFKVKCLQDE
+916 
-929 EKERKKLEDAAQKKK
+929 
-944 DELARKEK
+944 
-952 QRLTEQAQQ
+952 
-961 YRQYGEQ
+961 
-968 IGDTLGQMI
+968 
-977 SGQENALQNF
+977 
-987 ADTMLDILFDV
+987 
-998 LNQMI
+998 
-1003 DIEIAKATGVA
+1003 
-1014 VGAVA
+1014 
-1019 RSAAEAYAMPDSVA
+1019 
-1033 TFGATGAARAAVL
+1033 
-1046 SGLIMGALAAAKST
+1046 
-1060 LKGLIKGGS
+1060 
-1069 SSTSATDNNTDST
+1069 
-1082 KTAQV
+1082 
-1087 QVKQWASG
+1087 
-1095 RYDVIGEDDGR
+1095 
-1106 TYRGV
+1106 
-1111 PYIGDS
+1111 
-1117 PTGIV
+1117 
-1122 RRTSLISES
+1122 
-1131 GAELIINA
+1131 
-1139 EDLSRLQHHID
+1139 
-1150 YPIVVQAIQ
+1150 
-1159 DARSGRLPQRAEGNY
+1159 
-1174 DPIRNSTSRISQTT
+1174 
-1188 SSPTDKEANL
+1188 
-1198 AQLIK
+1198 
-1203 ELHALIEKLKYL
+1203 
-1215 KAYVVLR
+1215 
-1222 ELNEAQELADKSKE
+1222 
-1236 PFTRKKQ
+1236 

>member
-21 KINLVKESISRLE
+21 KIDLVKESISRLE

-128 QANMRVEVGAQ
+128 QAAMRVEVGAQ
-139 GNIWSR
+139 GNVWSR

-182 EAKAD
+182 EA
-187 VEALTGLS
+187 

-287 SRYANVM
+287 SRYANAM

-329 VGTIETLAE
+329 VGTIETLGE

-403 INEADKVKYYTQAV
+403 INEADKVKYYTEAV

-998 LNQMI
+998 LSQMI

-1060 LKGLIKGGS
+1060 LKGLIKRGS
-1069 SSTSATDNNTDST
+1069 SSTSAIDNNTDST

-1106 TYRGV
+1106 TYRDV

-1139 EDLSRLQHHID
+1139 EDLSRLQHHIN

-1159 DARSGRLPQRAEGNY
+1159 DARSGRVPQRAEGNY
-1174 DPIRNSTSRISQTT
+1174 DPIRNSISRTSQTT

>member
-21 KINLVKESISRLE
+21 KIDLVKESISRLE

-128 QANMRVEVGAQ
+128 QAAMRVEVGAQ
-139 GNIWSR
+139 GNVWSR

-287 SRYANVM
+287 SRYANAM

-329 VGTIETLAE
+329 VGTIETLGE

-403 INEADKVKYYTQAV
+403 INEADKVKYYTEAV

-591 NDNGIALDVR
+591 NDNGIC
-601 RKALN
+601 
-606 DLKEI
+606 
-611 IPDYN
+611 
-616 AQLTDEGTLTKN
+616 
-628 NTDAI
+628 
-633 KDYLVQLEKQIK
+633 
-645 LKAAQQELENL
+645 
-656 YAQKR
+656 
-661 TLEKDEETQS
+661 
-671 DQYWKIRQT
+671 
-680 NTLQGY
+680 
-686 NRNSLT
+686 
-692 AKISRLFGTE
+692 
-702 KEGKALETLNET
+702 
-714 RKNLSSIS
+714 
-722 EKIDEITKE
+722 
-731 IGESALAIEEVNKA
+731 
-745 NEETT
+745 
-750 NNKITT
+750 
-756 PIIDE
+756 
-761 EKAKALLKKKLE
+761 
-773 EEAKL
+773 
-778 YSQHQSELK
+778 
-787 EAYLKRQDET
+787 
-797 LQTEQQFND
+797 
-806 RMETLELEHQQR
+806 
-818 IINIAGA
+818 
-825 KSKEGIDAQNRI
+825 
-837 NDIKIKQQKEQMNR
+837 
-851 QLAEEKTLYENQQ
+851 
-864 KDLKLL
+864 LL
-870 YVSGKDENLKTEKEY
+870 YTS
-885 NEAMEHLTIMHL
+885 
-897 ERVLKIANLDADQ
+897 
-910 RRTIEQ
+910 
-916 QLLDFKVKCLQDE
+916 
-929 EKERKKLEDAAQKKK
+929 DAA
-944 DELARKEK
+944 
-952 QRLTEQAQQ
+952 
-961 YRQYGEQ
+961 
-968 IGDTLGQMI
+968 
-977 SGQENALQNF
+977 
-987 ADTMLDILFDV
+987 
-998 LNQMI
+998 
-1003 DIEIAKATGVA
+1003 
-1014 VGAVA
+1014 
-1019 RSAAEAYAMPDSVA
+1019 
-1033 TFGATGAARAAVL
+1033 
-1046 SGLIMGALAAAKST
+1046 
-1060 LKGLIKGGS
+1060 
-1069 SSTSATDNNTDST
+1069 
-1082 KTAQV
+1082 
-1087 QVKQWASG
+1087 
-1095 RYDVIGEDDGR
+1095 DD
-1106 TYRGV
+1106 
-1111 PYIGDS
+1111 
-1117 PTGIV
+1117 
-1122 RRTSLISES
+1122 
-1131 GAELIINA
+1131 
-1139 EDLSRLQHHID
+1139 
-1150 YPIVVQAIQ
+1150 
-1159 DARSGRLPQRAEGNY
+1159 
-1174 DPIRNSTSRISQTT
+1174 
-1188 SSPTDKEANL
+1188 
-1198 AQLIK
+1198 
-1203 ELHALIEKLKYL
+1203 
-1215 KAYVVLR
+1215 
-1222 ELNEAQELADKSKE
+1222 
-1236 PFTRKKQ
+1236 

>member
-21 KINLVKESISRLE
+21 KIDLVKESISRLE

-128 QANMRVEVGAQ
+128 QAAMRVEVGAQ
-139 GNIWSR
+139 GNVWSR

-287 SRYANVM
+287 SRYANAM

-329 VGTIETLAE
+329 VGTIETLGE

-403 INEADKVKYYTQAV
+403 INEADKVKYYTEAV

-591 NDNGIALDVR
+591 NDNGMI
-601 RKALN
+601 RK
-606 DLKEI
+606 
-611 IPDYN
+611 
-616 AQLTDEGTLTKN
+616 
-628 NTDAI
+628 
-633 KDYLVQLEKQIK
+633 
-645 LKAAQQELENL
+645 
-656 YAQKR
+656 
-661 TLEKDEETQS
+661 
-671 DQYWKIRQT
+671 
-680 NTLQGY
+680 
-686 NRNSLT
+686 
-692 AKISRLFGTE
+692 
-702 KEGKALETLNET
+702 
-714 RKNLSSIS
+714 
-722 EKIDEITKE
+722 
-731 IGESALAIEEVNKA
+731 
-745 NEETT
+745 
-750 NNKITT
+750 
-756 PIIDE
+756 
-761 EKAKALLKKKLE
+761 
-773 EEAKL
+773 
-778 YSQHQSELK
+778 
-787 EAYLKRQDET
+787 
-797 LQTEQQFND
+797 
-806 RMETLELEHQQR
+806 
-818 IINIAGA
+818 
-825 KSKEGIDAQNRI
+825 
-837 NDIKIKQQKEQMNR
+837 
-851 QLAEEKTLYENQQ
+851 
-864 KDLKLL
+864 
-870 YVSGKDENLKTEKEY
+870 
-885 NEAMEHLTIMHL
+885 
-897 ERVLKIANLDADQ
+897 
-910 RRTIEQ
+910 
-916 QLLDFKVKCLQDE
+916 
-929 EKERKKLEDAAQKKK
+929 
-944 DELARKEK
+944 
-952 QRLTEQAQQ
+952 
-961 YRQYGEQ
+961 
-968 IGDTLGQMI
+968 
-977 SGQENALQNF
+977 
-987 ADTMLDILFDV
+987 
-998 LNQMI
+998 
-1003 DIEIAKATGVA
+1003 
-1014 VGAVA
+1014 
-1019 RSAAEAYAMPDSVA
+1019 
-1033 TFGATGAARAAVL
+1033 
-1046 SGLIMGALAAAKST
+1046 
-1060 LKGLIKGGS
+1060 
-1069 SSTSATDNNTDST
+1069 
-1082 KTAQV
+1082 
-1087 QVKQWASG
+1087 
-1095 RYDVIGEDDGR
+1095 
-1106 TYRGV
+1106 
-1111 PYIGDS
+1111 
-1117 PTGIV
+1117 
-1122 RRTSLISES
+1122 
-1131 GAELIINA
+1131 
-1139 EDLSRLQHHID
+1139 
-1150 YPIVVQAIQ
+1150 
-1159 DARSGRLPQRAEGNY
+1159 
-1174 DPIRNSTSRISQTT
+1174 
-1188 SSPTDKEANL
+1188 
-1198 AQLIK
+1198 
-1203 ELHALIEKLKYL
+1203 
-1215 KAYVVLR
+1215 
-1222 ELNEAQELADKSKE
+1222 
-1236 PFTRKKQ
+1236 

>member
-21 KINLVKESISRLE
+21 KIDLVKESISRLE

-515 NNNIAKSLKAIK
+515 NNNIVKSLKAIK

-533 PYGIIAVVAATAIAY
+533 PYGIIAVVAAAAIAY

-731 IGESALAIEEVNKA
+731 IGESALAIEEVNKT

-998 LNQMI
+998 LSQMI
-1003 DIEIAKATGVA
+1003 DIEIAKVTGVA

-1060 LKGLIKGGS
+1060 LKGLIKRGS

-1106 TYRGV
+1106 TYRDV

-1139 EDLSRLQHHID
+1139 EDLSRLQHHIN

-1159 DARSGRLPQRAEGNY
+1159 DARSGRVPQRAEGNY

-1215 KAYVVLR
+1215 KAYIVLR

>member
-21 KINLVKESISRLE
+21 KIDLVKESISRLE

-128 QANMRVEVGAQ
+128 QAAMRVEVGAQ
-139 GNIWSR
+139 GNVWSR

-287 SRYANVM
+287 SRYTNVM

-338 KGIKDEIAG
+338 KGIKYEIAG

-616 AQLTDEGTLTKN
+616 AKLTDEGTLTKN

-633 KDYLVQLEKQIK
+633 KDYLVQLEKRIK

-756 PIIDE
+756 PVIDE
-761 EKAKALLKKKLE
+761 EKAKSLLKKRLE

-797 LQTEQQFND
+797 LQTEQQFNN

-864 KDLKLL
+864 KDLKRL

-998 LNQMI
+998 LSQMI

-1095 RYDVIGEDDGR
+1095 RYNVIGEDDGR
-1106 TYRGV
+1106 TYRDV

-1139 EDLSRLQHHID
+1139 EDLSRLQHHIN

-1159 DARSGRLPQRAEGNY
+1159 DARSGRVPQRAEGNY

-1215 KAYVVLR
+1215 KAYIVLR

>member
-21 KINLVKESISRLE
+21 KIDLVKESISRLE

-403 INEADKVKYYTQAV
+403 INEADKVKYYTEAV

-591 NDNGIALDVR
+591 NDNGIALGVR

-722 EKIDEITKE
+722 EKIQKRTK
-731 IGESALAIEEVNKA
+731 G
-745 NEETT
+745 
-750 NNKITT
+750 
-756 PIIDE
+756 
-761 EKAKALLKKKLE
+761 
-773 EEAKL
+773 
-778 YSQHQSELK
+778 
-787 EAYLKRQDET
+787 
-797 LQTEQQFND
+797 
-806 RMETLELEHQQR
+806 
-818 IINIAGA
+818 
-825 KSKEGIDAQNRI
+825 
-837 NDIKIKQQKEQMNR
+837 
-851 QLAEEKTLYENQQ
+851 
-864 KDLKLL
+864 
-870 YVSGKDENLKTEKEY
+870 
-885 NEAMEHLTIMHL
+885 
-897 ERVLKIANLDADQ
+897 
-910 RRTIEQ
+910 
-916 QLLDFKVKCLQDE
+916 
-929 EKERKKLEDAAQKKK
+929 
-944 DELARKEK
+944 
-952 QRLTEQAQQ
+952 
-961 YRQYGEQ
+961 
-968 IGDTLGQMI
+968 
-977 SGQENALQNF
+977 
-987 ADTMLDILFDV
+987 
-998 LNQMI
+998 
-1003 DIEIAKATGVA
+1003 
-1014 VGAVA
+1014 
-1019 RSAAEAYAMPDSVA
+1019 
-1033 TFGATGAARAAVL
+1033 
-1046 SGLIMGALAAAKST
+1046 
-1060 LKGLIKGGS
+1060 
-1069 SSTSATDNNTDST
+1069 
-1082 KTAQV
+1082 
-1087 QVKQWASG
+1087 
-1095 RYDVIGEDDGR
+1095 
-1106 TYRGV
+1106 
-1111 PYIGDS
+1111 
-1117 PTGIV
+1117 
-1122 RRTSLISES
+1122 
-1131 GAELIINA
+1131 
-1139 EDLSRLQHHID
+1139 
-1150 YPIVVQAIQ
+1150 
-1159 DARSGRLPQRAEGNY
+1159 
-1174 DPIRNSTSRISQTT
+1174 
-1188 SSPTDKEANL
+1188 
-1198 AQLIK
+1198 
-1203 ELHALIEKLKYL
+1203 
-1215 KAYVVLR
+1215 
-1222 ELNEAQELADKSKE
+1222 
-1236 PFTRKKQ
+1236 